1 MTARYPFVR
10 VLRDILVVFMDLVA
24 LLGWVLVALL
34 GIWIVVSPWIIL
46 GLGGWRLFLR
56 LYLLPYVFVLVGL
69 ALIMMFLN
77 QRELLVRVR
86 DWRAERAS
94 QQNLRKAA

>member
-1 MTARYPFVR
+1 MTSRHPFAR
-10 VLRDILVVFMDLVA
+10 VLRDIFVVFMGVVG

-34 GIWIVVSPWIIL
+34 GVWIVVSPWIIL
-46 GLGGWRLFLR
+46 RLGGWRLFLR

-69 ALIMMFLN
+69 ALIMMFFN
-77 QRELLVRVR
+77 RRELLVRVR